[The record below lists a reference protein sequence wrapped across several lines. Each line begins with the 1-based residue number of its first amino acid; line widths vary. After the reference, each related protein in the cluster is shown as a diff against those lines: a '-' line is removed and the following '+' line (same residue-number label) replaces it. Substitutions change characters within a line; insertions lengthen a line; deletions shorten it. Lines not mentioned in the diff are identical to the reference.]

1 MSQTTFLIVAGVSLA
16 LLAASGNIDGFQRRP
31 RMPGS
36 VLSQAELQ
44 LFTTT
49 RATGEIVMAGS
60 SGVIIDQGF
69 QAVRVGTDAITFL
82 AGSTADT
89 EVVRIGTNGNVG
101 IGTTNSSTNRLT
113 VQGAARLNGTSA
125 ALELNDGN
133 SGLTYSSSTNA
144 FVGTGTSA
152 KPSNG
157 PVLFGQTDGALG
169 VKGGGQANA
178 LYWNSTGVGI
188 KNNAPAYELDV
199 TGGVHATSNAIFDS
213 KVGIGNSAPGANY
226 ALDVTGGVHATSN
239 AIFDSKVGIGNS
251 APGANYALDVTGGV
265 HATSNAI
272 FDSKVGIGTSAP
284 GASYALDVTGGVHA
298 TSNAIFDANVGIGNS
313 SPAYKLDVTG
323 GVHATSNAIFD
334 SKVGIGTSAPGAS
347 YALDVTG
354 GVHATS
360 NAIFDS
366 KVGIGNAAPGADY
379 ALDVTGNVNFTGS
392 LYQGGSLF
400 KTSQWTTTG
409 SDIIYTAGKIGIG
422 VTAPTAAIHVAAGSD
437 INLSNALVVKN
448 SSTTTLAANT
458 SLGLTF
464 ASLNGS
470 GGGSAGVTN
479 GYTSNQGSYVLFTIQ
494 TTDGPST
501 TWASTG
507 AVPFAANSVFSVNIT
522 LSSTDSYPPGVT
534 ITTNDAAGDIGYDNT
549 ADFWS
554 SGGRERRRRPTRR
567 RSRWRTRRT
576 GSASGPGAGSAG
588 PCGST
593 PFSVTAQAA
602 TNASAVNVGVGT
614 TNPNSPLTVV
624 GTAASAAA
632 SSLTLAKEWKAQH
645 VIYAQGSAYAL
656 KLGAHY
662 TAGVGAYSSIQSTEF
677 YSGTEY
683 PGHLS
688 LNPLGGNVGIG
699 TISPVGKFH
708 VYDATCSTQI
718 YTNPPT
724 SHPSFPNNG
733 IVLEANPNAGYSSVL
748 IRSYHTN
755 VSDRYLLW
763 VQCSQSPNYFYVR
776 NDGYTYAS
784 WFAAGSK
791 AFDIQ
796 HPLHADPAKRLVHLS
811 IEGPRSDL
819 LYRRERPA
827 GQRAGG
833 CRP

>member
-16 LLAASGNIDGFQRRP
+16 LLAASGNIDGFRARP
-31 RMPGS
+31 RMPQR

-44 LFTTT
+44 IFTTT

-213 KVGIGNSAPGANY
+213 KVGIGTSAPGASY

-265 HATSNAI
+265 HATSNA
-272 FDSKVGIGTSAP
+272 V
-284 GASYALDVTGGVHA
+284 
-298 TSNAIFDANVGIGNS
+298 FDANVGIGNS

-323 GVHATSNAIFD
+323 GVHATA
-334 SKVGIGTSAPGAS
+334 
-347 YALDVTG
+347 
-354 GVHATS
+354 

-366 KVGIGNAAPGADY
+366 KVGIGNAAPGTDY

-422 VTAPTAAIHVAAGSD
+422 VTAPTAALHVASGSD

-448 SSTTTLAANT
+448 TSTTTLAASA
-458 SLGLTF
+458 SLAYTF

-470 GGGSAGVTN
+470 GGGSSGVTN
-479 GYTSNQGSYVLFTIQ
+479 GSTSYDPSYVLFTVNN
-494 TTDGPST
+494 TFPGPST
-501 TWASTG
+501 TWVSTG
-507 AVPFAANSVFSVNIT
+507 AVPFAANSVFVVNIT
-522 LSSTDSYPPGVT
+522 LSSTDSFPPGVT

-554 SGGRERRRRPTRR
+554 AGGTRATATAYSATFTLAYPTTRIGIR
-567 RSRWRTRRT
+567 VRGGFGRTVRIH
-576 GSASGPGAGSAG
+576 A
-588 PCGST
+588 
-593 PFSVTAQAA
+593 FSVTAQAA

-614 TNPNSPLTVV
+614 TAP
-624 GTAASAAA
+624 GAALQVYNGA
-632 SSLTLAKEWKAQH
+632 SSYTSAPTVSISDGPADLGGYGMLQLTRPGGVTDAK
-645 VIYAQGSAYAL
+645 
-656 KLGAHY
+656 
-662 TAGVGAYSSIQSTEF
+662 
-677 YSGTEY
+677 
-683 PGHLS
+683 GHLS
-688 LNPLGGNVGIG
+688 IIRNGYAVTSMGYFPGSSAFGITQSNNMNTSSGLWLSSGNIGIGITNPTTTLQVIGAISTRAFTMSVSANAVGIPVEGLYGDNGVYIVTVSRENVNVNIFGGG
-699 TISPVGKFH
+699 TISANCYVSWDYG
-708 VYDATCSTQI
+708 A
-718 YTNPPT
+718 
-724 SHPSFPNNG
+724 PSFANVYGLVSSQGANLTITANYYG
-733 IVLEANPNAGYSSVL
+733 ININVANS
-748 IRSYHTN
+748 
-755 VSDRYLLW
+755 
-763 VQCSQSPNYFYVR
+763 NYYGNYRVR
-776 NDGYTYAS
+776 
-784 WFAAGSK
+784 
-791 AFDIQ
+791 I
-796 HPLHADPAKRLVHLS
+796 LRLV
-811 IEGPRSDL
+811 
-819 LYRRERPA
+819 
-827 GQRAGG
+827 
-833 CRP
+833 